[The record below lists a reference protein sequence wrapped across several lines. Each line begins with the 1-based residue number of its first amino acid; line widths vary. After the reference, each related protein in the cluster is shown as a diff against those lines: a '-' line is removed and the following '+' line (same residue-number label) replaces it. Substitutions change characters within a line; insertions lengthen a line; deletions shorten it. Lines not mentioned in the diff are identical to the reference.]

1 MSEDNIGNSGSNEIE
16 GVKPDFIEVKQSE
29 KLTQFIGNNPPWL
42 IRNGMVFFFGLMV
55 LLLGSTW
62 FITYPDSVKTQSLIR
77 ATNPPKEV
85 VIKNG
90 GRIVKLLKQEGETVK
105 RNEVIAFIESTAK
118 HQQVIRLYDLLVFL
132 KTCCSNNR
140 LEDLVNYWDAHQSGF
155 SELGELQA
163 QHQNFV
169 KSLLNFK
176 SNLSQGSYS
185 KRKSILI
192 KDLSNTKRL
201 YTSLKDQQ
209 LLQQLDLKLQEANA
223 IVADTLHKKSVY
235 TDLEWRQ
242 AQSQFINK
250 KMALPVI
257 QSSLIGNENQQNAI
271 QKSLIELENQTY
283 QERNLFIEELFNYI
297 NLIEEWKQKYI
308 LQAPASGKILYSGFV
323 NENQFFSSTK
333 PVCYITNETQEYL
346 AEAYIPINLRSKV
359 SVGQKVNL
367 KFPAYSVFEF
377 GMVKGVVLEIKDI
390 PQDSVY
396 LAKIGLPKGLVTST
410 NKTIMFKNGLS
421 ATAEIIT
428 QNTPLLL
435 KLINRKN
442 EI

>member
-1 MSEDNIGNSGSNEIE
+1 MGEVNTGNTGSYEIE
-16 GVKPDFIEVKQSE
+16 DLKTNFIEVEKRE
-29 KLTQFIGNNPPWL
+29 KLAQFIGNNPPWL
-42 IRNGMVFFFGLMV
+42 IRNGMVFFLGLIV

-77 ATNPPKEV
+77 ATSPPKEV

-90 GRIVKLLKQEGETVK
+90 GRIVKLLKREGETVK

-132 KTCCSNNR
+132 KAHCSANR

-176 SNLSQGSYS
+176 SNLSQGSYF

-201 YTSLKDQQ
+201 YTTLKDQQ

-333 PVCYITNETQEYL
+333 PVCYITNETQVYL
-346 AEAYIPINLRSKV
+346 AEAYVPISFRSKV
-359 SVGQKVNL
+359 SIGQKVKL

-377 GMVKGVVLEIKDI
+377 GTVNGIILEIKDI
-390 PQDSVY
+390 PLDSVY
-396 LAKIGLPKGLVTST
+396 LAKIGLPDGLLTNT
-410 NKTIMFKNGLS
+410 NKRIMFNNGLT
-421 ATAEIIT
+421 AIAEIT
-428 QNTPLLL
+428 VRNSSLLQ
-435 KLINRKN
+435 KLINSKY
-442 EI
+442 